1 MIVQDIV
8 IVFTVLPTE
17 NEEEL
22 ESVIEAATEIS
33 KQEKDVIS
41 DNV

>member
-33 KQEKDVIS
+33 KQEKDVLS